1 MGDLVIKNIL
11 TPSDPNQE
19 KTKMFTLGHIREKK
33 IPGTISQKK
42 SSKNFHI
49 GHFSTIFLPLPRN
62 FYRMLTLYFPK
73 FVLFLQKFSYFP
85 KSLQFLQIE

>member
-19 KTKMFTLGHIREKK
+19 KTKMFTLGQIRKKK

-42 SSKNFHI
+42 SPKNFHI

-62 FYRMLTLYFPK
+62 FYRMLTLYFPN
-73 FVLFLQKFSYFP
+73 LYFFY
-85 KSLQFLQIE
+85 KSFHISPNSTIFAN